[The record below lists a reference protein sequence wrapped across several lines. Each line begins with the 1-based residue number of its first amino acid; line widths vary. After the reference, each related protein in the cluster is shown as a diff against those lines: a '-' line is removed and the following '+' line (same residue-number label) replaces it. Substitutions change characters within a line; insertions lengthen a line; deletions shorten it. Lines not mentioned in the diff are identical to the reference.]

1 MRTTSRACDD
11 DEFREAVLSSASDT
25 VELSGDGGMHL
36 MRKASYLLAGVLF
49 CIAVWWLFAY
59 VYNTFMAGSIEF
71 PAPPEVFARL
81 GEFVTGQFS
90 VLGSDIAVHLGHSL
104 KRWAEGFLIAF
115 VIGAALGIAMGS
127 DDRLYRFGSVPV
139 NILQMIPGLAWY
151 PVCILLFGLGENS
164 AIFIISITAI
174 SPIAIGLCSG
184 IRRVP
189 EVNRRVA
196 QMCGKTRMETL
207 VEVSLPF
214 ASIDLIN
221 GVRIG
226 MANAW
231 RMLIA
236 AEMIVGVAVGLRYAI
251 QIETAYLD
259 YTSAFAC
266 IVLICVIGIVID
278 KVILANIEN
287 YMSRRLGLEV
297 SE

>member
-1 MRTTSRACDD
+1 MRDHSRTGD
-11 DEFREAVLSSASDT
+11 DEELREAVLSSASDT
-25 VELSGDGGMHL
+25 VSLSGRRDHHL
-36 MRKASYLLAGVLF
+36 LRTLAYILAGILF
-49 CIAVWWLFAY
+49 CIAVWWAFAA
-59 VYNTFMAGSIEF
+59 VYNSFIATSIRF
-71 PAPPEVFARL
+71 PTPPEVFGRL
-81 GEFVTGQFS
+81 GEFVSGFS
-90 VLGSDIAVHLGHSL
+90 VLGSDIAVHLGYSL

-115 VIGAALGIAMGS
+115 VLGSVIGIAMGS
-127 DDRLYRFGSVPV
+127 DDRIYRFASVPV

-151 PVCILLFGLGENS
+151 PVVILLFGLGENS

-196 QMCGKTRMETL
+196 QMCGKTRAETF

-214 ASIDLIN
+214 ASLDLVN

-236 AEMIVGVAVGLRYAI
+236 AEMIVGVAVGLGYAI

-266 IVLICVIGIVID
+266 IVLICIIGLVID
-278 KVILANIEN
+278 KVVLANIEN

>member
-1 MRTTSRACDD
+1 MRITSRACDD
-11 DEFREAVLSSASDT
+11 EELKEAVLSSDSDT
-25 VELSGDGGMHL
+25 VSLSGRRDTHL
-36 MRKASYLLAGVLF
+36 LHTLLYIVAGILF
-49 CIAVWWLFAY
+49 CIAVWWAFAA
-59 VYNTFMAGSIEF
+59 VYNSFISTSIEF
-71 PAPPEVFARL
+71 PTPPEVFGRL
-81 GEFVTGQFS
+81 GAFIAGGFS
-90 VLGSDIAVHLGHSL
+90 VLGSDIMVHLGYSL

-115 VIGAALGIAMGS
+115 VLGAAIGIAMGS
-127 DDRLYRFGSVPV
+127 DDRIYRFASVPV

-151 PVCILLFGLGENS
+151 PVVILLFGLGENS

-196 QMCGKTRMETL
+196 QMCGKTRAETF

-236 AEMIVGVAVGLRYAI
+236 AEMIVGVAVGLGYAI

-266 IVLICVIGIVID
+266 IVLICIIGLVID
-278 KVILANIEN
+278 KVVLANIEN